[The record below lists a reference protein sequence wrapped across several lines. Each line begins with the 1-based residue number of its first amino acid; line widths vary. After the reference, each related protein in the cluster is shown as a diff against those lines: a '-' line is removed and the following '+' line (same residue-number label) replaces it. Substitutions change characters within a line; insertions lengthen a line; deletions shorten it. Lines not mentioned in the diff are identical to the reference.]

1 VARKRPWTALAAVP
15 LEGTYRFAYNHAMP
29 YTRREFAALAAALP
43 ATCLLPATAA
53 AQAPVVRPNSKW
65 AGVQVGLNVPYNYGN
80 NNMPIDQV
88 LANTVALGVSAV
100 ELRGQPIEAFLG
112 APPTPPN
119 PSAGR
124 EPGPEAVA
132 AAAALRA
139 WRSSASLQKAEELRR
154 TFDTAGVLIEIVKW
168 DGVFRMSDAELDYI
182 FQLSKAL
189 GAKALSTEIG
199 APEQTSRVGQF
210 ADRHQLFIGYHGHA
224 STGVADYVAPFASA
238 KFNGANVD
246 IGHFVAGSNTSPAPF
261 IAEHAARITHLH
273 IKDRRRNNGPNTAFG
288 GGDTPIREI
297 LQMMRDRKF
306 TFQATVEFEYPI
318 PAGSTRMAEMAKALD
333 YCRSCLVS

>member
-1 VARKRPWTALAAVP
+1 
-15 LEGTYRFAYNHAMP
+15 MS

-43 ATCLLPATAA
+43 ATCLLPAPAA
-53 AQAPVVRPNSKW
+53 AQAPAPRPNSRW

-88 LANTVALGVSAV
+88 LANTLALGVNAL

-119 PSAGR
+119 PAAGR
-124 EPGPEAVA
+124 EPAPEAVA
-132 AAAALRA
+132 AAEALRA
-139 WRSSASLQKAEELRR
+139 WRSSASLEKAAELRR

-199 APEQTSRVGQF
+199 TVDQTRHVGQF
-210 ADRHQLFIGYHGHA
+210 ADRHELFIGYHGHA
-224 STGVADYVAPFASA
+224 STGIADYAAPFASA

-246 IGHFVAGSNTSPAPF
+246 IGHFVAGWNTSPASF

-273 IKDRRRNNGPNTAFG
+273 IKDRRRDNGPNTPFG
-288 GGDTPIREI
+288 EGDTPIREI

-306 TFQATVEFEYPI
+306 TFQATLEFEYRI
-318 PAGSTRMAEMAKALD
+318 PEGSTRMAEIARALE
-333 YCRSCLVS
+333 YCRTCLLS